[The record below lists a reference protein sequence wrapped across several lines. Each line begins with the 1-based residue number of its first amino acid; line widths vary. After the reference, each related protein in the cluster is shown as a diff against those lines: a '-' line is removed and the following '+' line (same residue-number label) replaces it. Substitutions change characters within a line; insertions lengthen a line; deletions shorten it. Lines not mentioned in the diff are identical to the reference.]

1 MEAVKAKTE
10 EELDEEV
17 KMESEPVQED
27 PTLVPF
33 EPFNAEQDC
42 ETLRKAM
49 KGFGKCLF
57 YLLLSGSFLHCETL
71 RQAMKGFGKCLF
83 YLLLSGSFFTLWDE
97 RFR

>member
-83 YLLLSGSFFTLWDE
+83 
-97 RFR
+97 